1 MRKPFHERQITLGE
15 CALCE
20 HGGSQAPLTYAS
32 LNSIRLYAT
41 IPRMGATS
49 TAKRGDAR
57 GASRRLSHLHY
68 EVIGVLLITLSL
80 LTLLSL
86 VSFTPGDVALF
97 GSGPSDAASPRQTR
111 NMIGT
116 VGATLAVVLFRLV
129 GAAAYLVPFLLVMLG
144 VRCFVEGPLTVT
156 VRSAGGSLLSLLFLS
171 SLLHLEVTAVPTV
184 VSGLVYRGMAGG
196 LVGQLIAEVL
206 KSAFASTGAHIIVA
220 AGLVVSLL
228 LATPISLADLR
239 RRVPG
244 WWHSFTEAM
253 AAIAPALPER
263 ADRGEKAKKGKPKPV
278 MINRSIPVEDDERR
292 VAVEAPS
299 EPASTGVSARTGEE
313 SARLEEEPEV
323 ITSKRVS
330 TGYVL
335 PDPRELLSDPSG
347 PLERMSDEELKAQ
360 SEILIRA
367 LLSFGIEGKIT
378 EVHPGPVVTMY
389 EFEPAPGVKVARIVN
404 LDRDLA
410 LALKATSLRIVAPI
424 PGKSVVGI
432 EVPNRYRETVSLK
445 EILTGEVFAR
455 SRSKLTLALG
465 KDIFGV
471 AVTADLKTMPH
482 LLVAGATGAGK
493 SVSLNTMLMSILF
506 SARPDEVKLLL
517 IDPKMLEFQVYDGI
531 PHLLRPVITNPK
543 SAARGLGWVVQEM
556 ERRYKLLAEAGV
568 RNVES
573 YNRRVAKAQGVVQP
587 SAPTDTP
594 EQPELP
600 IQFLSEEVRLSA
612 GESMVPDDGPATP
625 AEPARTPPEPLPY
638 IVVMID
644 ELADLMAVAP
654 KEVEDKI
661 ARLAQMA
668 RASGIHLVLATQ
680 RPSTE
685 VLTGLIKANFPARI
699 AFQVSSQTDSRVVL
713 DVNGA
718 EALLGRGDMLYL
730 ASGTGRITRLHGS
743 FVADDDMRQVVDF
756 IKKQAMPSS
765 SEEVQSLRQEEAA
778 EEQERDEVY
787 EQAKELVLSSGQA
800 SASLIQRRL
809 RVGYPRA
816 ARMIERM
823 EEEGLVSTPA
833 RDGRREVIVR
843 RGPVGEE
850 E

>member
-1 MRKPFHERQITLGE
+1 
-15 CALCE
+15 
-20 HGGSQAPLTYAS
+20 
-32 LNSIRLYAT
+32 
-41 IPRMGATS
+41 MGVTS

-57 GASRRLSHLHY
+57 SASRRFSRLQY
-68 EVIGVLLITLSL
+68 EVIGVLLTTLSL

-86 VSFTPGDVALF
+86 VSFTPSDVPLF
-97 GSGPSDAASPRQTR
+97 GSGPSVAASPGQTR

-129 GAAAYLVPFLLVMLG
+129 GAAAYLLPFLLAMLG
-144 VRCFVEGPLTVT
+144 ARCFIEGPLTVT

-171 SLLHLEVTAVPTV
+171 GLLHLEVTAVPTL

-196 LVGQLIAEVL
+196 LIGHLIAEGL

-228 LATPISLADLR
+228 LATPISLVDLR

-244 WWHSFTEAM
+244 WWQSFTEAA

-263 ADRGEKAKKGKPKPV
+263 TDRGEKLKKGKLKPV
-278 MINRSIPVEDDERR
+278 KINRSVPVEDDEGM
-292 VAVEAPS
+292 VVNEMPS
-299 EPASTGVSARTGEE
+299 EPASTGTSARTGGEPV
-313 SARLEEEPEV
+313 RLEEEPEI

-347 PLERMSDEELKAQ
+347 PLERMTDEELKAQ
-360 SEILIRA
+360 SEVLLRA

-445 EILTGEVFAR
+445 EILTSEVFSR

-493 SVSLNTMLMSILF
+493 SVSLNTMLMSMLF

-568 RNVES
+568 RNVEA
-573 YNRRVAKAQGVVQP
+573 YNRRVAKAQGVMP
-587 SAPTDTP
+587 LSTPTDTP

-600 IQFLSEEVRLSA
+600 IQFLSEEARLSA
-612 GESMVPDDGPATP
+612 GESIVPDDGPAVP
-625 AEPARTPPEPLPY
+625 AEPAKTPPEPLPY

-756 IKKQAMPSS
+756 IKKQAMPSYG
-765 SEEVQSLRQEEAA
+765 EELRSLRQEEAA

-823 EEEGLVSTPA
+823 EEEGIVSAPA

-843 RGPVGEE
+843 RGPVGQEE
-850 E
+850 A